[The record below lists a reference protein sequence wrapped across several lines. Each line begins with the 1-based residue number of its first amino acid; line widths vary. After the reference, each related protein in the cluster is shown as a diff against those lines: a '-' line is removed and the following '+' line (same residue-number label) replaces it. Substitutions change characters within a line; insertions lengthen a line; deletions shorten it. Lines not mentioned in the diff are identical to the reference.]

1 MVKTITVEGRTY
13 TVEELEALLGID
25 TLEPPYDTAELQR
38 LVNEANQDDGP
49 LSELLLAAL
58 LLALATGLTGGD
70 RLVYA
75 TRQQQ
80 YYQGTRA
87 LTQVDLQRRVSAESM
102 RNAARMQR
110 RTQQLIDGGLSLDQ
124 WQRDMARDIVRSQ
137 FRMAQAGA
145 GTAGNLTPAHLES
158 LRSRIRG
165 ELAGLNALADDL
177 ANGRISEKMATYRAG
192 RRGSAAGAAFWEAQH
207 VSHSDGRWEAM
218 RRLQPGA
225 DHCSRCPE
233 YSTNG
238 EWRPAESVVAKGVDC
253 PCGGNCLCMVIYR
266 TVTLSDRLPKL

>member
-1 MVKTITVEGRTY
+1 MVKNITVEGRVY
-13 TVEELEALLGID
+13 TVEELEALLDID

-49 LSELLLAAL
+49 ISELLLAAL

-80 YYQGTRA
+80 YYQGTRV

-110 RTQQLIDGGLSLDQ
+110 RTQQLIDGGMSLDQ

-145 GTAGNLTPAHLES
+145 GTAGNLTPAHLEA

-165 ELAGLNALADDL
+165 EMAGLNALADDL
-177 ANGRISEKMATYRAG
+177 ANGRISKKMATYRVG
-192 RRGSAAGAAFWEAQH
+192 RRGTASGAAFWESQH
-207 VSHSDGRWEAM
+207 VSRSDGRWEA
-218 RRLQPGA
+218 RRMLGGNSN
-225 DHCSRCPE
+225 HCP
-233 YSTNG
+233 
-238 EWRPAESVVAKGVDC
+238 DC
-253 PCGGNCLCMVIYR
+253 PGLQVLDWAPIDAITPVGSDCRCGGRCKCRVEYR
-266 TVTLSDRLPKL
+266 QVRLSDRLPIR